1 MCPTSTV
8 AMWDERVSNLFRRN
22 LQSTLTYWSVFF
34 SFGLC
39 IAFLGPTVLD
49 LRCQTHSSLSQIA
62 WVFFSQQFCLLAGSC
77 LGGFFN
83 KTTRCSLITLF
94 TSTLLI
100 SVVFSIIPVC
110 YEVVLL
116 ALVMAV
122 AGLAMGCID
131 TTSNVQ
137 LVQIYQKDSAVFL
150 QALHFFVG
158 FGALLSPLIVD
169 PFLSET
175 NCIQSNATAN
185 ATRNLKHIR
194 KTIIPHQVHNT
205 SAFHLEKEGVAITQV
220 SYAFWIM
227 ALINLPVPIAVFYLM
242 YKKGVVA
249 CCRRKSTPLLP
260 ADQLASEVQM
270 TEIPSDPEKA
280 EAEAG
285 GHGAFDCFS
294 SPKLEDASFPY
305 FAVHITAAMVLFMSD
320 GIIGAYS
327 AFVYTYAVEQPLS
340 IAHKEAGYLPS
351 LFWAFIMIG
360 RLVSIPV
367 SFRLRPSIM
376 VFINM
381 TGVILTFLL
390 LLIFVYSEVFLFIG
404 TAFLGLSL
412 SSIFPSILAY
422 TEDILN
428 YKGCGTT
435 VLVTGAGL
443 GEMTLQILVG
453 SIIQSQ
459 GSYSFLVCG
468 TIFGCMSFWFYIL
481 LVCSHR
487 MYIRD
492 ASEIQ
497 QKDTTHG
504 DSGIPYQ

>member
-1 MCPTSTV
+1 
-8 AMWDERVSNLFRRN
+8 MWDERLSTLFRRN
-22 LQSTLTYWSVFF
+22 LQPTLTYWSVFF

-62 WVFFSQQFCLLAGSC
+62 WVFFAQQFCLLVGSSV
-77 LGGFFN
+77 GGFFN
-83 KTTRCSLITLF
+83 KTTKCSLITLF
-94 TSTLLI
+94 TSTVLI
-100 SVVFSIIPVC
+100 SVVFIIIPIC
-110 YEVVLL
+110 FEVVLL
-116 ALVMAV
+116 ALIMAV

-131 TTSNVQ
+131 TTSNLQ

-158 FGALLSPLIVD
+158 CGALLSPLIVD

-175 NCIQSNATAN
+175 SCILSNATAN
-185 ATRNLKHIR
+185 VTNLKHIR

-205 SAFHLEKEGVAITQV
+205 SEFHLEKEGVAITQV

-227 ALINLPVPIAVFYLM
+227 ALINLPVPIAVFFLM
-242 YKKGVVA
+242 YKNGYVP
-249 CCRRKSTPLLP
+249 CCRRKSTPLLL
-260 ADQLASEVQM
+260 ADELASEVQM
-270 TEIPSDPEKA
+270 TEIPSESKKT
-280 EAEAG
+280 EVKAG
-285 GHGAFDCFS
+285 GHGAFECFK
-294 SPKLEDASFPY
+294 SPNLEGASFPY
-305 FAVHITAAMVLFMSD
+305 FSVHITAAMVLFMSD
-320 GIIGAYS
+320 GLIGAYS
-327 AFVYTYAVEQPLS
+327 AFIYTYAVEQPLS

-360 RLVSIPV
+360 RLLSIPV
-367 SFRLRPSIM
+367 SFKMRPSIM

-381 TGVILTFLL
+381 TGTIFTFLL
-390 LLIFVYSEVFLFIG
+390 LLIFAYSEVFLFIG
-404 TAFLGLSL
+404 TALLGLSV
-412 SSIFPSILAY
+412 SSIFPSMLAY

-443 GEMTLQILVG
+443 GEMTLQIMVG

-468 TIFGCMSFWFYIL
+468 IIFGCMSFWFYIL

-492 ASEIQ
+492 AGEVQ
-497 QKDTTHG
+497 EKDTIHG
-504 DSGIPYQ
+504 ESGKPYQ